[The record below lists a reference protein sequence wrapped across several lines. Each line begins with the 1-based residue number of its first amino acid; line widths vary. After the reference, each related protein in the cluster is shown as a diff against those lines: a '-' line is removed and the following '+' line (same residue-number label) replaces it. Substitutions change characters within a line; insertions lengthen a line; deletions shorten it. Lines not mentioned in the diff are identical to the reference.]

1 MARNLARGRGKRQA
15 MANDADQIRRTAR
28 RARATS
34 FDVAELAGV
43 SQSTV
48 SRALAGDPV
57 VSELTRERVKR
68 AAAELDYSIDQNAT
82 RLRTGR
88 TDVIAVVV
96 ICRPGELKGD
106 MNPFYYSL
114 LGNVCSAISAAG
126 CDALTSFQD
135 SAANLNGHYERN
147 RRADGLIVIGT
158 AENTEAWAHFR
169 AVAESGA
176 NMVCWGAPFPDQNW
190 VRSDNVAGGA
200 MAARV
205 LLAGGY
211 TNSVYV
217 GSVTSLQRQYSER
230 FDGFSAVMRDAGETP
245 VIVQIDPSLSR
256 IEQGQQAVRKMVDSG
271 MKFDGIFAA
280 CDQIALG
287 AMQALQAE
295 GISVPDQV
303 GVVGFDGINA
313 GEHVVPPLT
322 TIEPDLPL
330 AAELLVKR
338 LKSMM
343 SGKPDDE
350 WLVPVRLITRGSAVR
365 G

>member
-1 MARNLARGRGKRQA
+1 MVSE
-15 MANDADQIRRTAR
+15 ADQTRRTAR
-28 RARATS
+28 RTRATS

-48 SRALAGDPV
+48 SRALAGDSV
-57 VSELTRERVKR
+57 VSELTREKVKR
-68 AAAELDYSIDQNAT
+68 AAEELNYSIDQNAT

-114 LGNVCSAISAAG
+114 LGNICSAISAAG

-135 SAANLNGHYERN
+135 SAANLNGYYERN

-158 AENTEAWAHFR
+158 AENTEAWAHYR
-169 AVAESGA
+169 EVAESGA
-176 NMVCWGAPFPDQNW
+176 NMVCWGAPYPDQNW
-190 VRSDNVAGGA
+190 VRSDNVAGGEL
-200 MAARV
+200 AAQA
-205 LLAGGY
+205 LLRGGY
-211 TNSVYV
+211 TNSVYI
-217 GSVTSLQRQYSER
+217 GSVTSLQRQYAER
-230 FDGFSAVMRDAGETP
+230 FEGFSRAMRAAGHTP
-245 VIVQIDPSLSR
+245 VMVQIDPSLSR
-256 IEQGQQAVRKMVDSG
+256 IEQGHEAVRKMTGTG

-287 AMQALQAE
+287 AMQELQAH
-295 GISVPDQV
+295 GLSVPDQV

-338 LKSMM
+338 LKAMM
-343 SGKPDDE
+343 AGKPNDE
-350 WLVPVRLITRGSAVR
+350 WLVPVRLLTRGSAVR
-365 G
+365 AP

>member
-1 MARNLARGRGKRQA
+1 
-15 MANDADQIRRTAR
+15 MANEADQTRRAGRRT
-28 RARATS
+28 RATS

-68 AAAELDYSIDQNAT
+68 AAEELNYSIDQNAT

-114 LGNVCSAISAAG
+114 LGNICSAISAAG
-126 CDALTSFQD
+126 YDALTSFQD
-135 SAANLNGHYERN
+135 SAENLNGYYERN

-158 AENTEAWAHFR
+158 AENTEAWAHYR
-169 AVAESGA
+169 EVADSGA
-176 NMVCWGAPFPDQNW
+176 NMVCWGAPYPDQNW
-190 VRSDNVAGGA
+190 VRSDNVSGGEL
-200 MAARV
+200 AART
-205 LLAGGY
+205 LLGSGY
-211 TNSVYV
+211 RNNVYV
-217 GSVTSLQRQYSER
+217 GSVTSLQRQYTER
-230 FDGFSAVMRDAGETP
+230 FDGFSKVLREAGQTP
-245 VIVQIDPSLSR
+245 VIAQIDPTLSR
-256 IEQGQQAVRKMVDSG
+256 IEQGHLAVRKMIDTG

-287 AMQALQAE
+287 AMQELQARGVRIPE
-295 GISVPDQV
+295 DV

-338 LKSMM
+338 LKSLMA
-343 SGKPDDE
+343 GQPNDE
-350 WLVPVRLITRGSAVR
+350 WLVPVRLIVRGSAAR
-365 G
+365 

>member
-1 MARNLARGRGKRQA
+1 MASEAEQIKRP
-15 MANDADQIRRTAR
+15 AR

-57 VSELTRERVKR
+57 VSELTREKVKR
-68 AAAELDYSIDQNAT
+68 AAEELNYSIDQNAT

-96 ICRPGELKGD
+96 ICRPGELRGD

-114 LGNVCSAISAAG
+114 LGNICSAISAAG
-126 CDALTSFQD
+126 YDALTSFQD
-135 SAANLNGHYERN
+135 SAENLNGYYERN
-147 RRADGLIVIGT
+147 RRADGLIVMGT
-158 AENTEAWAHFR
+158 AENTEAWAHYR
-169 AVAESGA
+169 KVAEDGA
-176 NMVCWGAPFPDQNW
+176 NMVCWGAPYQDQNW
-190 VRSDNVAGGA
+190 VRSDNIAGGEL
-200 MAARV
+200 AART
-205 LLAGGY
+205 LLQNGY
-211 TNSVYV
+211 TDSVYI
-217 GSVTSLQRQYSER
+217 GSVTSLQRQYAER
-230 FDGFSAVMRDAGETP
+230 FEGFSRAMRAAGHTP
-245 VIVQIDPSLSR
+245 VMVQIDPSLSR
-256 IEQGQQAVRKMVDSG
+256 IEQGHQAVRKMIDTG

-287 AMQALQAE
+287 AMQTLQAK
-295 GISVPDQV
+295 GISVPGQV

-338 LKSMM
+338 LKAMM
-343 SGKPDDE
+343 AGKPSDE
-350 WLVPVRLITRGSAVR
+350 WLVPVRLLTRGSAIR
-365 G
+365 

>member
-1 MARNLARGRGKRQA
+1 
-15 MANDADQIRRTAR
+15 MANEADQTRKAARRT
-28 RARATS
+28 RATS

-68 AAAELDYSIDQNAT
+68 AAEELNYSIDQNAT

-114 LGNVCSAISAAG
+114 LGNICSAISAAG
-126 CDALTSFQD
+126 YDALTSFQD
-135 SAANLNGHYERN
+135 SAANLNGYYERN
-147 RRADGLIVIGT
+147 RRADGLIVMGT
-158 AENTEAWAHFR
+158 AENVEAWAHYR
-169 AVAESGA
+169 EVAESGA
-176 NMVCWGAPFPDQNW
+176 NMVCWGAPYADQNW
-190 VRSDNVAGGA
+190 VRSDNVAGGEL
-200 MAARV
+200 AARE
-205 LLAGGY
+205 LLGRGY
-211 TNSVYV
+211 RNAVYI
-217 GSVTSLQRQYSER
+217 GSVTSLQRQYTER
-230 FDGFSAVMRDAGETP
+230 FDGFSKVLREAGHTP
-245 VIVQIDPSLSR
+245 VIAQIDPGLSR
-256 IEQGQQAVRKMVDSG
+256 IEQGHQAVRKMIESG

-287 AMQALQAE
+287 AMQELQSRGL
-295 GISVPDQV
+295 GIPDQV

-313 GEHVVPPLT
+313 GEHVVPSLT

-343 SGKPDDE
+343 AGEPNDE
-350 WLVPVRLITRGSAVR
+350 WLVPVRLIRRGSTAR

>member
-1 MARNLARGRGKRQA
+1 
-15 MANDADQIRRTAR
+15 MANEADQLKRSTRRT
-28 RARATS
+28 RATS

-57 VSELTRERVKR
+57 VSELTREKVKR
-68 AAAELDYSIDQNAT
+68 AAEELNYSIDQNAT

-114 LGNVCSAISAAG
+114 LGNICSAISAAG

-135 SAANLNGHYERN
+135 SAANLNGYYERN

-169 AVAESGA
+169 EVAESGA
-176 NMVCWGAPFPDQNW
+176 NMVCWGAPYQDQNW
-190 VRSDNVAGGA
+190 VRSDNVAGGEI
-200 MAARV
+200 AART
-205 LLAGGY
+205 LLENGY
-211 TNSVYV
+211 QNSVYI
-217 GSVTSLQRQYSER
+217 GSVTSLQRQYAER
-230 FDGFSAVMRDAGETP
+230 FEGFSRAMRSAGHTP
-245 VIVQIDPSLSR
+245 VMVQIDPSLSR
-256 IEQGQQAVRKMVDSG
+256 IEQGHEAVRKMIDTG

-287 AMQALQAE
+287 AMQELQAQ
-295 GISVPDQV
+295 GLSIPDQV

-338 LKSMM
+338 LKAMM
-343 SGKPDDE
+343 AGTPSDE
-350 WLVPVRLITRGSAVR
+350 WLVPVRLLARGSAMR
-365 G
+365 AA